1 MEKNWDRI
9 CCHFMRHSLVGW
21 LFKFTP
27 DSLGLLSGRF
37 VHVVPFR
44 LRDSFETIHEFGRN
58 QSINSLPLSTQHSRF
73 SRALAAASWLCLCC
87 WSRRV
92 IILLKYWTR
101 GNFLSFCRAR
111 RDRPLG
117 YSGQPTPAERLQGFI
132 HFFFSFHFF
141 LYFFLLFF
149 LLSIHSLCQF
159 TKHDVIY
166 LFIYLFIFIE
176 GAGGFGAERTDDVL
190 RRFSRAC
197 GLHSEGLQLVRWH
210 DRTSDAALHGASA
223 GPGASQSQRWYQR
236 KSTCPPLSTL
246 PLSRPISHPSSSDIA
261 FSRDKKFIH
270 KIREVAIGARPYRYL
285 YNHSLVLVSSF
296 FSTLL
301 F

>member
-1 MEKNWDRI
+1 MNSVAINRSI
-9 CCHFMRHSLVGW
+9 LCLYRPS
-21 LFKFTP
+21 T
-27 DSLGLLSGRF
+27 
-37 VHVVPFR
+37 
-44 LRDSFETIHEFGRN
+44 RDSREH
-58 QSINSLPLSTQHSRF
+58 LPQHLDYVYAAEAGVLSSYWNIE
-73 SRALAAASWLCLCC
+73 RAAIS
-87 WSRRV
+87 SH
-92 IILLKYWTR
+92 
-101 GNFLSFCRAR
+101 F
-111 RDRPLG
+111 
-117 YSGQPTPAERLQGFI
+117 AEREGTALLDILANRHQRRGFKVSSI
-132 HFFFSFHFF
+132 FFSFHFF